1 MPKCY
6 IFRKLSQFMDK
17 IMSIGI
23 HNEGRKLSIMGEI
36 MLSFAI
42 EMKLTTVKVGQP
54 HMFYM
59 HQQF

>member
-1 MPKCY
+1 
-6 IFRKLSQFMDK
+6 MDK